1 MDYDSDSD
9 SNSHDGMSYYDDITA
24 DIDRII
30 KKVKLN
36 EDGDGINI
44 DEQIDDIT
52 STLNSNNITVE
63 PRLGDSDCYSVEKL
77 LGYRIDKNGKKEY
90 YVQWENNT
98 FPPNWEPEENINSS
112 LIRSFHINNEVK
124 LHNNSIATPN
134 GNAHLYLRVSDS
146 SKTNSLFK
154 QSQQQKQQV
163 QQTTPTPQ
171 SSTESKQEP
180 SKESKQSY
188 FGDFPTGNFS
198 LESQKEILIKYCV
211 DNKLHISSIEMDDG
225 ISARNL
231 SKLIGLQKIIENI
244 QPRDVLLVLD
254 LSRFSRHTM
263 GGLQILEDMVKRNV
277 RIYSVMDGMNYDT
290 PASRHCVRTTI
301 SCAELESD
309 IKSAKIKA
317 SIQNIKNMGGFI
329 GSRAPFGYKII
340 RDGALRKLIK
350 HSNEQKVLEI
360 ISDIMDTEIQC
371 YKYKNQI
378 IEDKLNDAGFTM
390 RGNKFTSKNVKYI
403 ITKYINPTKVNMK
416 NTSKPK
422 QADNTKSNKRK
433 GIMDTDSDDETQT
446 QNQTNQN
453 KKRKIAKKGSS
464 TNSNKRKG
472 IMNTDS
478 DNQRKKRKM

>member
-1 MDYDSDSD
+1 MDCYSDSDSD
-9 SNSHDGMSYYDDITA
+9 SYDSMNYYNISDDI
-24 DIDRII
+24 DLII

-52 STLNSNNITVE
+52 ITLNSNNITVE
-63 PRLGDSDCYSVEKL
+63 PSLGDSDCYSVEKL
-77 LGYRIDKNGKKEY
+77 LDYRVTKNGKKEY
-90 YVQWENNT
+90 FVLWENSD

-112 LIRSFHINNEVK
+112 LIRSFHINNEVI
-124 LHNNSIATPN
+124 LHNNRITNPS

-154 QSQQQKQQV
+154 QSQQ
-163 QQTTPTPQ
+163 
-171 SSTESKQEP
+171 SKQTP
-180 SKESKQSY
+180 SQQPQIQSQSQQSY

-198 LESQKEILIKYCV
+198 LESQKEILMKYCV

-225 ISARNL
+225 VSARNL
-231 SKLIGLQKIIENI
+231 SKLIGLQKIVENI
-244 QPRDVLLVLD
+244 RPLDVLLVLD
-254 LSRFSRHTM
+254 LSRFARHTM

-340 RDGALRKLIK
+340 RDGALRKLTK
-350 HSNEQKVLEI
+350 HTNEQKILEI
-360 ISDIMDTEIQC
+360 ISDIMDITKT
-371 YKYKNQI
+371 YLYKNQI
-378 IEDKLNDAGFTM
+378 IADKLNESGFTM
-390 RGNKFTSKNVKYI
+390 RGNKFTAKNVKYI
-403 ITKYINPTKVNMK
+403 ITKYINPTKMK
-416 NTSKPK
+416 TTHKPTT
-422 QADNTKSNKRK
+422 QNSNKRK
-433 GIMDTDSDDETQT
+433 FTMDTDLELEK
-446 QNQTNQN
+446 QNATTQN
-453 KKRKIAKKGSS
+453 KKRKIAKK
-464 TNSNKRKG
+464 NSNKRKC
-472 IMNTDS
+472 IVDTDM
-478 DNQRKKRKM
+478 DTGNQPKKLKSKK